1 MQWIFFVRTVSI
13 KKTKTVQKKKP
24 ISTVWT
30 EDPYYSLI
38 PRHFLSI
45 TPITWQQH
53 LKSQHILKQR
63 CVHPPVGPKVLA
75 TFKKLMTL
83 AFFLFLF
90 LICKVPFHLP
100 LSHGQHQ
107 VASDWLIRV
116 IPLNAKREGEKKHPL
131 FFSNREANSTKYGVA
146 YGLRPL
152 GRLRPL
158 TVRCVFYVMGRAFFF
173 FIPRC

>member
-1 MQWIFFVRTVSI
+1 M
-13 KKTKTVQKKKP
+13 
-24 ISTVWT
+24 WT
-30 EDPYYSLI
+30 EDPFYSLI

-63 CVHPPVGPKVLA
+63 CVHPPVGPKILA

-116 IPLNAKREGEKKHPL
+116 IPLNAKREGKKSIP
-131 FFSNREANSTKYGVA
+131 FFSATGRQTAPNMEWHMASDRWVGWDLWQLGVFFMSWA
-146 YGLRPL
+146 AL
-152 GRLRPL
+152 
-158 TVRCVFYVMGRAFFF
+158 FFF